1 MASNSYTQNQSCQ
14 WCNQPLIGSQQLQN
28 CTSHIICNKCKI
40 NNRSCQS
47 ACPCCWYLNG
57 TEFISKN
64 NICPVCRNDIKSN
77 VETSFCYHQ
86 HKHCSQCSSSGCILC
101 KFIELRSWVNISFD
115 DLPMDVKSI
124 IVICDAWEKK
134 FEEQQLLKSNNFSIS
149 YERQESSMDIDD
161 SQIPIQN
168 SSLQK
173 SNTQTMESINCP
185 ICLDDLGS
193 LYATLPVCQHRFH
206 TDCITQWLQSSG
218 KQTCPTCG
226 YLYGPQPPHG
236 QMTVGY
242 ILTPLPGFPIEQCS
256 PNEAPTFEITYTIP
270 SGIQGPLNPCPGQ
283 PYTGTVRK
291 AYLPNNSEGKYVL
304 QLLRRA
310 FEDQHVF
317 TIGKS
322 TTTGTDNV
330 VTWNDIHHKTNITG
344 GSENF
349 GYPDPTYLLRV
360 RQELSDKGY
369 T

>member
-161 SQIPIQN
+161 SQIPIQ
-168 SSLQK
+168 
-173 SNTQTMESINCP
+173 
-185 ICLDDLGS
+185 
-193 LYATLPVCQHRFH
+193 
-206 TDCITQWLQSSG
+206 
-218 KQTCPTCG
+218 
-226 YLYGPQPPHG
+226 
-236 QMTVGY
+236 
-242 ILTPLPGFPIEQCS
+242 
-256 PNEAPTFEITYTIP
+256 
-270 SGIQGPLNPCPGQ
+270 
-283 PYTGTVRK
+283 
-291 AYLPNNSEGKYVL
+291 
-304 QLLRRA
+304 
-310 FEDQHVF
+310 
-317 TIGKS
+317 
-322 TTTGTDNV
+322 
-330 VTWNDIHHKTNITG
+330 
-344 GSENF
+344 
-349 GYPDPTYLLRV
+349 
-360 RQELSDKGY
+360 
-369 T
+369 